1 MNRRYILLPLL
12 TRLTWAIACIPLQA
26 AAQDARHI
34 HEPSMPPVCSSL
46 QAKLNAPDVAAELDD
61 TARLQQAIDHC
72 AAGQAVELAASDKH
86 DFFSR
91 PLILRAGIGL
101 IINDGVTLFASTDPA
116 AYDKG
121 NHTCGSND
129 DSGKGCTPF
138 LTVQGGSGGGI
149 YGRGTIDGQGGH
161 AMTGQSESW
170 WQLSRRAQREHKAQ
184 NVPHLIVL
192 EHARAFSMYR
202 ITLRNSLKFHVVLN
216 QVDGFIAWDVKIDT
230 PADAR
235 NTDGIDPVSSRNVT
249 IAYSSIRAGDDNV
262 AIKSG
267 SAGPSEN
274 ISILHN
280 HFYSGHGMSI
290 GSNTDGGIHHVL
302 VEDLSM
308 DGTTSGLRIKSDVSR
323 GGLVEGI
330 RYRDVCL
337 RDVKTPIDFDSAYDK
352 NATGDKFPIYRDIH
366 LQDVHSITPG
376 HIVLNGLD
384 DAHLLKVDFDNVVIA
399 GKADRKVSYA
409 NVNVL
414 PSTRQPI
421 NCERRF
427 VPFPSQVTP

>member
-1 MNRRYILLPLL
+1 MIRHRALLPSLL
-12 TRLTWAIACIPLQA
+12 LCLSLQA
-26 AAQDARHI
+26 GAQDARTVS
-34 HEPSMPPVCSSL
+34 EPAFPPTCTTL
-46 QAKLNAPDVAAELDD
+46 AAQLATPDTASENDD
-61 TARLQQAIDHC
+61 TVRLQQAIDHC
-72 AAGQAVELAASDKH
+72 PAGQAVRLSASDRH
-86 DFFSR
+86 TFLSR
-91 PLILRAGIGL
+91 PFTLRAGVSL
-101 IINDGVTLFASTDPA
+101 IIDEGVTLYASTDA
-116 AYDKG
+116 TAYDKG

-129 DSGKGCTPF
+129 DSGKGCVPF

-149 YGRGTIDGQGGH
+149 YGAGVIDGQGGH
-161 AMTGQSESW
+161 AMNGQSESW
-170 WQLSRRAQREHKAQ
+170 WQLSRRAQREHKSQ

-192 EHARAFSMYR
+192 EHAQNFTMYR

-216 QVDGFIAWDVKIDT
+216 QVDGFTAWGVHINT

-235 NTDGIDPVSSRNVT
+235 NTDGIDPISSRNVT
-249 IAYSSIRAGDDNV
+249 IAYSYIRAGDDDV

-323 GGLVEGI
+323 GGLVSDI
-330 RYRDVCL
+330 RYRNICL

-352 NATGDKFPIYRDIH
+352 DATGDKFPIYQDIH
-366 LQDVHSITPG
+366 LQDVHDITPG
-376 HIVLNGLD
+376 RIVLNGLD
-384 DAHLLKVDFDNVVIA
+384 ATHLLKADFDNVAIA
-399 GKADRKVSYA
+399 GKADRQVSFA
-409 NVNVL
+409 DVQIL
-414 PSTRQPI
+414 PNASAPI
-421 NCERRF
+421 DCTGRF
-427 VPFPSQVTP
+427 VPFPVLAAP

>member
-1 MNRRYILLPLL
+1 MIRQHKRLPML
-12 TRLTWAIACIPLQA
+12 TRLILLIACVPLCA
-26 AAQDARHI
+26 AAQDARQAQ
-34 HEPSMPPVCSSL
+34 EPSMPPVCKSL
-46 QAKLNAPDVAAELDD
+46 QARLNTPDVADEDD
-61 TARLQQAIDHC
+61 TGRLQQAIDHC
-72 AAGQAVELAASDKH
+72 ESGQAVKLTASDQH
-86 DFFSR
+86 AFLAR
-91 PLILRAGIGL
+91 PLRLRAGVGL
-101 IINDGVTLFASTDPA
+101 IIDDGVTLYASTDPA

-129 DSGKGCTPF
+129 DSGKGCSPF
-138 LTVQGGSGGGI
+138 ITVQGGNGGGI

-161 AMTGQSESW
+161 AMQGRSESW

-192 EHARAFSMYR
+192 EHAHDFTMYHV
-202 ITLRNSLKFHVVLN
+202 TLRNSPKFHVVLN
-216 QVDGFIAWDVKIDT
+216 QVDGFTAWDVKIDT
-230 PADAR
+230 PDYAR

-267 SAGPSEN
+267 SPGPSEN

-280 HFYSGHGMSI
+280 HFYGGHGMSI

-323 GGLVEGI
+323 GGLVSDI
-330 RYRDVCL
+330 HYRNICL
-337 RDVKTPIDFDSAYDK
+337 RDVKTSIDFDSAYDK
-352 NATGDKFPIYRDIH
+352 DAVGDKYPLYQDIH

-376 HIVLNGLD
+376 RMVLNGLD
-384 DAHLLKVDFDNVVIA
+384 DAHRLQAEFDNVVIA
-399 GKADRKVSYA
+399 GKAERQVSYA
-409 NVNVL
+409 DIHVL
-414 PSTRQPI
+414 PETVPVIS
-421 NCERRF
+421 CDSRF
-427 VPFPSQVTP
+427 APFPTSLLP